1 MFKMTTPPMHHH
13 DNTTLTGFFF
23 MTRLKAALSFKADP
37 LNPRCWRDGR
47 VFRELLNLCSP
58 PHLPASLSTFR
69 TDLQTYWA
77 HDRPGYRPHCALS
90 LLRAEAASP
99 SPISLSQHGTPHMH
113 GSRHWFGLNAFGQ
126 LRVLQALQAL
136 QVLLGLRVLLGLL
149 ALGVFGLG
157 AQAQAQ
163 EQPQLNLPRV
173 SITAGF
179 YQIDAQIAQT
189 PSQREIG
196 LMYRQTM
203 PQHEGMIFVFEEPA
217 MQCFWMKNT
226 HLPLSAAFVADNGE
240 IVNIEDMKPYST
252 NSHCSARAVRFV
264 LEMQQGWFAKKNL
277 KAGFRLSAPL
287 FQK

>member
-1 MFKMTTPPMHHH
+1 MFKMTTPHMDHN
-13 DNTTLTGFFF
+13 DNTRLTGFFF
-23 MTRLKAALSFKADP
+23 MARLKRALSFKADD
-37 LNPRCWRDGR
+37 LRARSLRDGHLC
-47 VFRELLNLCSP
+47 RELLTPQRP
-58 PHLPASLSTFR
+58 PVMPPSLSTLH
-69 TDLQTYWA
+69 TDSPNYIA
-77 HDRPGYRPHCALS
+77 HYSPTVALS
-90 LLRAEAASP
+90 YSRPEAPSP
-99 SPISLSQHGTPHMH
+99 SPRSVSQHSTRDLQDSLLPA
-113 GSRHWFGLNAFGQ
+113 GLNAFGQ
-126 LRVLQALQAL
+126 L
-136 QVLLGLRVLLGLL
+136 LLLLMLL
-149 ALGVFGLG
+149 VFLVFGLG

-179 YQIDAQIAQT
+179 YQIDAQVAQT

-196 LMYRQTM
+196 LMHRQTM
-203 PQHEGMIFVFEEPA
+203 PQHEGMLFVFEEPA

-277 KAGFRLSAPL
+277 KAGFKLSAPL